1 MNNTCP
7 VALLSFPQASLWS
20 EQITVMKQDKSH
32 AKKQSPT
39 STPSVKESEQHR
51 VKSIHKK
58 DTSVN
63 GKKNKSS
70 CQAQN
75 ILTRNCW
82 IMPCFSPHTAQK
94 TTTKTLIKTE
104 KIYQKSSVQTESILQ
119 KKILRETG
127 VQTEWVSFNSSLTF
141 KPRFYCKSISD
152 LLSLWWE
159 TVLCAG
165 PDSSPLKNQ

>member
-75 ILTRNCW
+75 ILTR
-82 IMPCFSPHTAQK
+82 
-94 TTTKTLIKTE
+94 
-104 KIYQKSSVQTESILQ
+104 
-119 KKILRETG
+119 
-127 VQTEWVSFNSSLTF
+127 
-141 KPRFYCKSISD
+141 
-152 LLSLWWE
+152 
-159 TVLCAG
+159 
-165 PDSSPLKNQ
+165 DS